1 MRVLYVHGL
10 EGSPQG
16 HKAMALRKSFDVV
29 APAMDTSDFEGCVK
43 QIAGVLRTE
52 RVDAVV
58 GSSFGGAVAVRL
70 LERGAWR
77 GPTLLLAP
85 AVEHFAEGAS
95 LPEGVQVVIVMAAGI
110 ALGTA
115 LYAPLSVQRVGSIPL
130 RFETRAVVVWTVV
143 LMLLGVLS
151 SLFSA
156 RRVLRIDPVEATT
169 GAGVQ
174 V

>member
-95 LPEGVQVVIVMAAGI
+95 LPEGVQVVIVHGLHDAIVSIESSRHLASTGSPKRVR
-110 ALGTA
+110 LVEVDDEHR
-115 LYAPLSVQRVGSIPL
+115 LSR
-130 RFETRAVVVWTVV
+130 
-143 LMLLGVLS
+143 LLEGDLLA
-151 SLFSA
+151 SLVREVASD
-156 RRVLRIDPVEATT
+156 IDSK
-169 GAGVQ
+169 
-174 V
+174 